1 MQVLPDE
8 VNFILSLLWRNTSL
22 IYSSKNQWHF
32 TQTAVQKLN
41 FLKISLFVFIL
52 CTCVS
57 LSEKKDEKL
66 LEVSLEAVASR
77 VQELKE
83 SIQSFLAKLEHEQLT
98 W

>member
-1 MQVLPDE
+1 M
-8 VNFILSLLWRNTSL
+8 SGYKLL
-22 IYSSKNQWHF
+22 KD
-32 TQTAVQKLN
+32 
-41 FLKISLFVFIL
+41 FLKIRFLCLF
-52 CTCVS
+52 CVYVV
-57 LSEKKDEKL
+57 LYWEKDEKL

>member
-1 MQVLPDE
+1 M
-8 VNFILSLLWRNTSL
+8 T
-22 IYSSKNQWHF
+22 F
-32 TQTAVQKLN
+32 TQTVGVNQLSED
-41 FLKISLFVFIL
+41 FTFVFYFAYM
-52 CTCVS
+52 CYS
-57 LSEKKDEKL
+57 DGKKDEKL

>member
-1 MQVLPDE
+1 MTFYPNSCPKAQ
-8 VNFILSLLWRNTSL
+8 LSQDFTFCV
-22 IYSSKNQWHF
+22 HF
-32 TQTAVQKLN
+32 VYMC
-41 FLKISLFVFIL
+41 FSVG
-52 CTCVS
+52 
-57 LSEKKDEKL
+57 KKDEKL

>member
-1 MQVLPDE
+1 VYVVLYWE
-8 VNFILSLLWRNTSL
+8 
-22 IYSSKNQWHF
+22 
-32 TQTAVQKLN
+32 
-41 FLKISLFVFIL
+41 
-52 CTCVS
+52 
-57 LSEKKDEKL
+57 KDEKL

>member
-1 MQVLPDE
+1 MCFSVG
-8 VNFILSLLWRNTSL
+8 
-22 IYSSKNQWHF
+22 
-32 TQTAVQKLN
+32 
-41 FLKISLFVFIL
+41 
-52 CTCVS
+52 
-57 LSEKKDEKL
+57 KKDEKL

>member
-1 MQVLPDE
+1 MCLFCVYVVLYWE
-8 VNFILSLLWRNTSL
+8 
-22 IYSSKNQWHF
+22 
-32 TQTAVQKLN
+32 
-41 FLKISLFVFIL
+41 
-52 CTCVS
+52 
-57 LSEKKDEKL
+57 KDEKL